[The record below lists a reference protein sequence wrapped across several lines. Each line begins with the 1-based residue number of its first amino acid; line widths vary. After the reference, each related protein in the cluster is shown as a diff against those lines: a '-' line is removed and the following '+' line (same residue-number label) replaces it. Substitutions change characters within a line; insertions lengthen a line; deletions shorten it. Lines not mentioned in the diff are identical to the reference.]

1 MKWMFA
7 LIVVLIAV
15 AAMAVP
21 SLAMGTRGWISA
33 PVPVVTVQP
42 DGSYLRGPCLFT
54 GTKSLSPC
62 RPDLGVLPSAAFL
75 TPPGIV
81 PMVPQTADAMPKAL
95 AMEPML
101 PPPRL
106 N

>member
-1 MKWMFA
+1 MKRMFA

-54 GTKSLSPC
+54 GTKSHSPC
-62 RPDLGVLPSAAFL
+62 RPDLGVLPTMGHL
-75 TPPGIV
+75 V
-81 PMVPQTADAMPKAL
+81 PKVDVPVTAHTADAMPTAM